1 MTALD
6 SSVLVA
12 AFASWHERHEAAL
25 VVVPGGRIVGHAL
38 LEAYSVLTRLP
49 PPHRAPSGVA
59 AAFLERVATSPPL
72 TLSPTAT
79 RRLPVVLAAR
89 NISGGAS
96 YDALIAATAAE
107 ADEELLSLDR
117 RAAVTYR
124 LMGARHRLLA

>member
-12 AFASWHERHEAAL
+12 AFASWHERHSDAQSSLRGGRVVGSAL
-25 VVVPGGRIVGHAL
+25 V
-38 LEAYSVLTRLP
+38 EAYSVLTRLP
-49 PPHRAPSGVA
+49 APHRAPADVA
-59 AAFLERVATSPPL
+59 AEFLARVVDSPPL

-79 RRLPVVLAAR
+79 RRLPSLLASR
-89 NISGGAS
+89 GISGGAS

-107 ADEELLSLDR
+107 ADEELVSLDL